1 MLQKK
6 LDKFTKQ
13 SFINSCSIYWTRFIN
28 DAEVLTH
35 MREDL
40 AKVLVEW
47 QETWT
52 PELFERDFDLSLIPD
67 KPRKVVTL
75 AGCRR
80 VGKTYLMFQLI
91 NELSKKVPRE
101 EIFYV
106 NFEDE
111 RLEKRVETLTE
122 LIPTI
127 EELYGRKEMLYLFLD
142 EIQNVPNWDLWVRRI
157 HDSRRDVRLFLS
169 GSSSKLSSREI
180 PTSLRGRALTFEVF
194 PLSFREFLRFRG
206 FEMPEKPDF
215 SSKKP
220 ALLNLLR
227 EYVLY
232 GGFPEVV
239 LTEDVRIK
247 RLIVR
252 DYFNT
257 IIALD
262 VVERYSIRNPEELRA
277 FIRLLLNSEY
287 VSLSKTA
294 KTMRSMGY
302 SISKSTLANY
312 LRYLEECYFAFPLEV
327 CSPKVRL
334 RMQYPRKIYF
344 VDTSFLTF
352 LSVKFTENMGRLME
366 NTVFIELLRR
376 GKEVNYALGENW
388 EVDFVLPE
396 EGALIQVSYDVGDE
410 ETLTREVNAL
420 RKASREFGFE
430 NALLITWDVE
440 GRIEKSG
447 VRIEM
452 VPLWK
457 FMVGDSI

>member
-1 MLQKK
+1 
-6 LDKFTKQ
+6 
-13 SFINSCSIYWTRFIN
+13 
-28 DAEVLTH
+28 

-52 PELFERDFDLSLIPD
+52 PELVERDFDVSLIPD
-67 KPRKVVTL
+67 KPKKVVTF

-80 VGKTYLMFQLI
+80 SGKTYLMFQLI
-91 NELSKKVPRE
+91 NELSKKAPRE
-101 EIFYV
+101 EIFYI

-111 RLEKRVETLTE
+111 RLEKRTETLTE

-127 EELYGRKEMLYLFLD
+127 EELYGKKDRLYLFLD
-142 EIQNVPNWDLWVRRI
+142 EIQNIPGWDSWVRRV

-194 PLSFREFLRFRG
+194 PLSFREFLRFKG
-206 FEMPEKPDF
+206 FEIPERLDF
-215 SSKKP
+215 SPKKP
-220 ALLNLLR
+220 VLLNLLR
-227 EYVLY
+227 EYLLY

-239 LTEDVRIK
+239 LTSDVRVK
-247 RLIVR
+247 GLIVR

-257 IIALD
+257 VIALD
-262 VVERYSIRNPEELRA
+262 VVERYSIRNPEELRT

-302 SISKSTLANY
+302 SISKSTLASY

-327 CSPKVRL
+327 YSPKVRL
-334 RMQYPRKIYF
+334 RMQHPRKIYF

-352 LSVKFTENMGRLME
+352 LSVKFSENMGRLME
-366 NTVFIELLRR
+366 NAVFIELLRR
-376 GKEVNYALGENW
+376 RKEVNYALGKNW

-396 EGALIQVSYDVGDE
+396 EETLIQVSYDISGE
-410 ETLTREVNAL
+410 ETFKREVNAL
-420 RKASREFGFE
+420 RKASREFGFK
-430 NALLITWDVE
+430 NALLITWDVA
-440 GRIEKSG
+440 GRVNGKDTT
-447 VRIEM
+447 IEM
-452 VPLWK
+452 IPLWR
-457 FMVGDSI
+457 FLMGFT

>member
-1 MLQKK
+1 
-6 LDKFTKQ
+6 
-13 SFINSCSIYWTRFIN
+13 
-28 DAEVLTH
+28 

-52 PELFERDFDLSLIPD
+52 PELVERDFDVSLIPD
-67 KPRKVVTL
+67 KPKKVVTF

-80 VGKTYLMFQLI
+80 SGKTYLMFQLI
-91 NELSKKVPRE
+91 NELSKKAPRE
-101 EIFYV
+101 EIFYI

-111 RLEKRVETLTE
+111 RLEKRTETLTE

-127 EELYGRKEMLYLFLD
+127 EELYGKKDRLYLFLD
-142 EIQNVPNWDLWVRRI
+142 EIQNIPGWDSWVRRV

-194 PLSFREFLRFRG
+194 PLSFREFLRFNG
-206 FEMPEKPDF
+206 FEVPENLDF
-215 SSKKP
+215 SPKKP

-227 EYVLY
+227 EYLLY

-239 LTEDVRIK
+239 LTSDVRVK
-247 RLIVR
+247 GLIVR

-257 IIALD
+257 VIALD
-262 VVERYSIRNPEELRA
+262 VVERYSIRNPEELRT

-302 SISKSTLANY
+302 SISKSTLASY
-312 LRYLEECYFAFPLEV
+312 MRYLEECYFAFPLEV
-327 CSPKVRL
+327 YSPKVRL
-334 RMQYPRKIYF
+334 RMQHPRKIYF

-352 LSVKFTENMGRLME
+352 LSVKFSENMGRLME
-366 NTVFIELLRR
+366 NAVFIELLRR
-376 GKEVNYALGENW
+376 RKEVNYALGKNW

-396 EGALIQVSYDVGDE
+396 EETLIQVSYDISGE
-410 ETLTREVNAL
+410 ETFKREVNAL
-420 RKASREFGFE
+420 RKASREFGFK
-430 NALLITWDVE
+430 NALLITWDVA
-440 GRIEKSG
+440 GRVKGKGI
-447 VRIEM
+447 IIDM
-452 VPLWK
+452 IPLWR
-457 FMVGDSI
+457 FLMGST

>member
-1 MLQKK
+1 
-6 LDKFTKQ
+6 
-13 SFINSCSIYWTRFIN
+13 
-28 DAEVLTH
+28 

-52 PELFERDFDLSLIPD
+52 PELVERDFDVSLIPD
-67 KPRKVVTL
+67 KPRKVVTF

-80 VGKTYLMFQLI
+80 SGKTYLMFQLI
-91 NELSKKVPRE
+91 NELSKKAPRE
-101 EIFYV
+101 EIFYI

-111 RLEKRVETLTE
+111 RLEKRTETLTE

-127 EELYGRKEMLYLFLD
+127 EELYGKKDGLYLFLD
-142 EIQNVPNWDLWVRRI
+142 EIQNIPGWDSWVRRV

-194 PLSFREFLRFRG
+194 PLSFREFLRFKG
-206 FEMPEKPDF
+206 FEVPENLDF
-215 SSKKP
+215 SPKKP

-227 EYVLY
+227 EYLLY

-239 LTEDVRIK
+239 LTSDVRVK
-247 RLIVR
+247 RLIVM

-257 IIALD
+257 VIALD

-302 SISKSTLANY
+302 SISKSTLASY

-327 CSPKVRL
+327 YSPKVRL
-334 RMQYPRKIYF
+334 RMQHPRKIYF

-352 LSVKFTENMGRLME
+352 LSVKFSENMGRLME
-366 NTVFIELLRR
+366 NAVFIELLRR
-376 GKEVNYALGENW
+376 RKEVNYALGKNW

-396 EGALIQVSYDVGDE
+396 EETLIQVSYDISGE
-410 ETLTREVNAL
+410 ETFNREVNAL
-420 RKASREFGFE
+420 RKASREFGFK
-430 NALLITWDVE
+430 NVLLITWDVA
-440 GRIEKSG
+440 GRVKG
-447 VRIEM
+447 KDTTIEM
-452 VPLWK
+452 TPLWR
-457 FMVGDSI
+457 FLMGST